1 MLTSTDRILT
11 THVGSLP
18 RNETLSDLLIRQE
31 AGETIDT
38 SALAREIE
46 SATRRIIENQVKAGV
61 DIGNDG
67 EQSRVGF
74 QTYVPRCMCGFGGE
88 SKRPPAR
95 DQIEFPGYYRQ
106 MAARF
111 PHSARVMNA
120 PAALS
125 AIGYVNGAP
134 IREDAERLRKLGTGF
149 RETFMT
155 APSPGIVATTML
167 DQHYGS
173 HEAYLMALAAAL
185 ANEYRAI
192 HEAGHVLQIDAPDL
206 AMERHRF
213 FGHLDERAF
222 LKQLELHVAAINTG
236 IAGIPRDR
244 VRLHV
249 CWGNNDGPH
258 IYDIAMTTILP
269 ELYRANVGALSIE
282 FANPRHQHEYEALR
296 THPLPPHMLLVPGV
310 LDTTTNFV
318 EHPKVVARRLQEAV
332 AAVGDRERVIAGTDC
347 GFGTFAGREYVAED
361 VVWLK
366 LAAAA
371 EGARI
376 ASEPLWGRSAA

>member
-1 MLTSTDRILT
+1 MLSSTDRILVS
-11 THVGSLP
+11 HVGSLP
-18 RNETLSDLLIRQE
+18 RAEALSDLLIRQE
-31 AGETIDT
+31 AGEAIDT
-38 SALAREIE
+38 AELARQVEI
-46 SATRRIIENQVKAGV
+46 ATAHVIDKQVEAGV
-61 DIGNDG
+61 DVGNDG
-67 EQSRVGF
+67 EQSRVAF

-95 DQIEFPGYYRQ
+95 DQKQFPSYVRQ
-106 MAARF
+106 AAARF
-111 PHSARVMNA
+111 PHAARTVNA

-125 AIGYVNGAP
+125 EVRYIDSAP
-134 IREDAERLRKLGTGF
+134 IQQDAARLKRLGGRF
-149 RETFMT
+149 RECFMT

-167 DQHYGS
+167 NQHYDS
-173 HEAYLMALAAAL
+173 HEAYVMALAAAL

-192 HEAGHVLQIDAPDL
+192 HDAGLILQIDAPDL

-213 FGHLDERAF
+213 FDDLTEADF
-222 LKQLELHVAAINTG
+222 LRQLELHVAAINQG
-236 IAGIPRDR
+236 IQGIPRDR

-258 IYDIAMTTILP
+258 IYDIAMATILP

-282 FANPRHQHEYEALR
+282 FANPRHQHEYAALR
-296 THPLPPHMLLVPGV
+296 SNPLPAHMLLMPGV

-318 EHPKVVARRLQEAV
+318 EHPEVVARRLEEAV

-361 VVWLK
+361 VVWVK

-376 ASEPLWGRSAA
+376 ASRRLWGRADG

>member
-1 MLTSTDRILT
+1 MLASTTRILT

-18 RNETLSDLLIRQE
+18 RNETLADLLIRQE
-31 AGETIDT
+31 AGEAIDT
-38 SALAREIE
+38 ADLARRVD
-46 SATRRIIENQVKAGV
+46 SATAHVVAAQVKAGV

-74 QTYVPRCMCGFGGE
+74 QTYVPRCLCGFGGE

-95 DQIEFPGYYRQ
+95 DQIEFPGYVRQ

-125 AIGYVNGAP
+125 AVAYVNGAP
-134 IREDAERLRKLGTGF
+134 IREDAARLTKLGAGF
-149 RETFMT
+149 ADTFMT
-155 APSPGIVATTML
+155 APSPGIVATTMIN
-167 DQHYGS
+167 QHYDT
-173 HEAYLMALAAAL
+173 HEAYLTALATAL
-185 ANEYRAI
+185 GHEYRAI
-192 HEAGHVLQIDAPDL
+192 HEAGHVLQIDSPDL

-222 LKQLELHVAAINTG
+222 LTQLELHVAAINTG
-236 IAGIPRDR
+236 LAGIPRDR

-249 CWGNNDGPH
+249 CWGNNDAPH
-258 IYDIAMTTILP
+258 IYDIAMATLLP

-296 THPLPPHMLLVPGV
+296 ANPLPAHMLLIPGV

-318 EHPKVVARRLQEAV
+318 EHPQVVARRLQEAV
-332 AAVGDRERVIAGTDC
+332 TAVGDRERVIAGTDC
-347 GFGTFAGREYVAED
+347 GFGTFAGREYVAEE

-371 EGARI
+371 EGAAI
-376 ASEPLWGRSAA
+376 ASRALWGRRES

>member
-1 MLTSTDRILT
+1 MLISTDRILT

-18 RNETLSDLLIRQE
+18 RNEALADLLIRQE
-31 AGETIDT
+31 AGEAIDT
-38 SALAREIE
+38 ADLARRVEA
-46 SATRRIIENQVKAGV
+46 ATAHVIASQVKAGV

-95 DQIEFPGYYRQ
+95 DQIEFPSYFKQ
-106 MAARF
+106 MNARF
-111 PHSARVMNA
+111 PHSARVANA
-120 PAALS
+120 PAALQEVL
-125 AIGYVNGAP
+125 YVNGAP
-134 IREDAERLRKLGTGF
+134 IQEDAARLRRMGTGF

-155 APSPGIVATTML
+155 APSPGIVATTMIN
-167 DQHYGS
+167 QHYDS
-173 HEAYLMALAAAL
+173 HEAYLMALATAL
-185 ANEYRAI
+185 GNEYRAI
-192 HEAGHVLQIDAPDL
+192 HAAGHVLQIDSPDL
-206 AMERHRF
+206 AMERQRF
-213 FGHLDERAF
+213 FGHLDDRGF
-222 LKQLELHVAAINTG
+222 LTQLALHIAAINKG
-236 IAGIPRDR
+236 IEGIPRDR

-249 CWGNNDGPH
+249 CWGNNDAPH
-258 IYDIAMTTILP
+258 IYDIAMATILP

-296 THPLPPHMLLVPGV
+296 ANPLPAHMALIPGV

-318 EHPKVVARRLQEAV
+318 EHPQVVARRLKEAV
-332 AAVGDRERVIAGTDC
+332 AAVGDKERVIAGTDC
-347 GFGTFAGREYVAED
+347 GFGTFAGREYVAEE

-376 ASEPLWGRSAA
+376 ASDDLWGRRAA

>member
-1 MLTSTDRILT
+1 MLASTDRILT

-18 RNETLSDLLIRQE
+18 RNETLADMLIRQE
-31 AGETIDT
+31 AGEAIDT
-38 SALAREIE
+38 ARLAREIE
-46 SATRRIIENQVKAGV
+46 TATARTIEAQVKAGV

-95 DQIEFPGYYRQ
+95 DQAEFPSWVRQ
-106 MAARF
+106 TAARF
-111 PHSARVMNA
+111 PHSARLANA

-125 AIGYVNGAP
+125 EVRYVNDGP
-134 IREDAERLRKLGTGF
+134 IREDAERLKKLGGGF

-155 APSPGIVATTML
+155 APSPGIVATTL
-167 DQHYGS
+167 INQHYDS
-173 HEAYLMALAAAL
+173 HEAYLMALAEGL
-185 ANEYRAI
+185 SNEYRAI
-192 HEAGHVLQIDAPDL
+192 HEAGHVLQIDSPDL

-213 FGHLDERAF
+213 FANLDERGF
-222 LKQLELHVAAINTG
+222 LKQLELHIAAINKG

-258 IYDIAMTTILP
+258 IYDIDMATILP

-282 FANPRHQHEYEALR
+282 FANPRHQHEYETLKS
-296 THPLPPHMLLVPGV
+296 HPLPAHMLLIPGV

-318 EHPKVVARRLQEAV
+318 EHPQVVARRLKEAV
-332 AAVGDRERVIAGTDC
+332 SVVGDRERVIAGTDC
-347 GFGTFAGREYVAED
+347 GFGTFAGREYVAEEI
-361 VVWLK
+361 VWLK

-376 ASEPLWGRSAA
+376 ASASLWGRAA

>member
-1 MLTSTDRILT
+1 MLSSTDRILT
-11 THVGSLP
+11 THVGSLT
-18 RNETLSDLLIRQE
+18 RNEALSDLLIRQE
-31 AGETIDT
+31 AGEVID
-38 SALAREIE
+38 AAELAHLVEIAVADVIARQIK
-46 SATRRIIENQVKAGV
+46 SKV

-74 QTYVPRCMCGFGGE
+74 QTYLPRCMCGFGGQ

-95 DQIEFPGYYRQ
+95 DQVEFPSYVRQ
-106 MAARF
+106 TAARF
-111 PHSARVMNA
+111 PHSARVANA

-125 AIGYVNGAP
+125 AIAYVNGAP
-134 IREDAERLRKLGTGF
+134 ICEDAERLRKLGTQF
-149 RETFMT
+149 SETFMT
-155 APSPGIVATTML
+155 APSPGIVATTMIN
-167 DQHYGS
+167 QHYES
-173 HEAYLMALAAAL
+173 HEAYLAAL
-185 ANEYRAI
+185 AKALGNEYHAI
-192 HEAGHVLQIDAPDL
+192 YKAGHVLQVDSPDL

-213 FGHLDERAF
+213 FGHLEERAF
-222 LKQLELHVAAINTG
+222 MKQLELHIAAINDAIG
-236 IAGIPRDR
+236 DIPRDR

-258 IYDIAMTTILP
+258 IYDIAMTSILP
-269 ELYRANVGALSIE
+269 ELYRAKVGALSIE

-296 THPLPPHMLLVPGV
+296 THPLPPSMLLIPGV

-318 EHPKVVARRLQEAV
+318 EHPQVVARRLQEAV
-332 AAVGDRERVIAGTDC
+332 AVVGDRERVIAGTDC
-347 GFGTFAGREYVAED
+347 GFGTFAGREYVAEE

-376 ASEPLWGRSAA
+376 ASDALWGRRAN

>member
-1 MLTSTDRILT
+1 MLSSTDRILT

-18 RNETLSDLLIRQE
+18 RNDTLSDLLIRQE
-31 AGETIDT
+31 AGEAIDT
-38 SALAREIE
+38 VELANQIE
-46 SATRRIIENQVKAGV
+46 SATAHVIASQVKSGV

-95 DQIEFPGYYRQ
+95 DQIEFPSYARQ
-106 MAARF
+106 TAARF
-111 PHSARVMNA
+111 PHSARVANA
-120 PAALS
+120 PAAIS
-125 AIGYVNGAP
+125 AIEYVNGAP
-134 IREDAERLRKLGTGF
+134 IREDAARLRRLGTGF
-149 RETFMT
+149 AETFMT
-155 APSPGIVATTML
+155 APSPGIVATTMIN
-167 DQHYGS
+167 QHYDS
-173 HEAYLMALAAAL
+173 HEAYLAAL
-185 ANEYRAI
+185 ATALGKEYRAI
-192 HEAGHVLQIDAPDL
+192 YEAGHVLQVDSPDL

-222 LKQLELHVAAINTG
+222 LKQLELHIAAINAAIG
-236 IAGIPRDR
+236 NIPRDR

-258 IYDIAMTTILP
+258 IYDIAMTSILP

-296 THPLPPHMLLVPGV
+296 AHRLPSSMLLIPGV

-318 EHPKVVARRLQEAV
+318 EHPQLVARRLQEAV
-332 AAVGDRERVIAGTDC
+332 TVVGDRERVIAGTDC
-347 GFGTFAGREYVAED
+347 GFGTFAGREYVAEE

-376 ASEPLWGRSAA
+376 ASQALWGRRAS